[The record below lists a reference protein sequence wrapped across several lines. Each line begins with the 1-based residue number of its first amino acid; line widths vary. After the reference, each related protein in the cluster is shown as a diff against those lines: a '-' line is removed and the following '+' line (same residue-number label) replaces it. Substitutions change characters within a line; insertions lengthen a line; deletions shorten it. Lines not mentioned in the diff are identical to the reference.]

1 MTARKNYRDVLNKL
15 ETGIADLTSSEQ
27 WQQYL
32 AFQSRFHRYS
42 FNNALLIATQYPA
55 ATQIAGFMAWK
66 KLGRVVKKGERAI
79 WILAP
84 IKGQR
89 LADESESD
97 AKAIYGFRPVP
108 VFDLSQTEGD
118 DVPVICRQ
126 LDGDD
131 GDGLFTLLVD
141 VAESLGFSVVQC
153 DLPAGVNG
161 DCSHSL
167 GRIRVARANGA
178 AQKVKTL
185 SHELA
190 HALLHETYDSRSL
203 AELEAESTAYVICQ
217 ALGLD
222 TGTYSFGYVT
232 TWAGDG
238 VQAIRAIRSSG
249 TRIQKTAETVLSAIG
264 ALGSFGPEP
273 WQQGS

>member
-1 MTARKNYRDVLNKL
+1 MTAKKNYRDVLNQL
-15 ETGIADLTSSEQ
+15 ETGIAALTSSER

-32 AFQSRFHRYS
+32 EFQSRFHRYS

-55 ATQIAGFMAWK
+55 ATQIAGFTAWK
-66 KLGRVVKKGERAI
+66 KVGRSVRKGERAI

-84 IKGQR
+84 IRARQ
-89 LADESESD
+89 LESESD
-97 AKAIYGFRPVP
+97 SPVIHGFRSVP

-126 LDGDD
+126 LDGED
-131 GDGLFTLLVD
+131 GQRSFALLAG
-141 VAESLGFSVVQC
+141 VAAMLGFSVDQC
-153 DLPAGVNG
+153 DLPQGVNG

-167 GRIRVARANGA
+167 GRIRVAQANA
-178 AQKVKTL
+178 TAQQVKTL

-190 HALLHETYDSRSL
+190 HALLHETFSSRSL

-222 TGTYSFGYVT
+222 TGAYSFGYVT

-249 TRIQKTAETVLSAIG
+249 TRIQKTADTVLSAMGMLG
-264 ALGSFGPEP
+264 ADVLEP
-273 WQQGS
+273 